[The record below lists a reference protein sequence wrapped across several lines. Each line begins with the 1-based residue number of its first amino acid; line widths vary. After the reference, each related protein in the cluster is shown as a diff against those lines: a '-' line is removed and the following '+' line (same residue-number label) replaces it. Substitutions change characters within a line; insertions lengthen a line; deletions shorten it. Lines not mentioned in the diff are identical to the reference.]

1 MTKWIFA
8 FAVVCF
14 ASAGVRAETI
24 SIDNAELAR
33 LSASGVSVIDIRT
46 EGEWKGTG
54 IVAGS
59 KLLTFFDEAGRSNP
73 PQWLESVKK
82 QVNPDQPVILICR
95 SGSRSAAAARFL
107 SDQSGYKT
115 VYNVSKGLN
124 GWVNDGRP
132 VVPAAL
138 PGSVCPA
145 GSRC

>member
-1 MTKWIFA
+1 MIKRIIVLAAMFL
-8 FAVVCF
+8 
-14 ASAGVRAETI
+14 ASAGLHAEI
-24 SIDNAELAR
+24 INIDNAELAR
-33 LSASGVSVIDIRT
+33 LSASGVKVIDVRT
-46 EGEWKGTG
+46 ENEWKSTG
-54 IVAGS
+54 VVAGS
-59 KLLTFFDEAGRSNP
+59 NLLSFFDEAGRSNP

-124 GWVNDGRP
+124 GWVSDGRP
-132 VVPAAL
+132 VAPAAL